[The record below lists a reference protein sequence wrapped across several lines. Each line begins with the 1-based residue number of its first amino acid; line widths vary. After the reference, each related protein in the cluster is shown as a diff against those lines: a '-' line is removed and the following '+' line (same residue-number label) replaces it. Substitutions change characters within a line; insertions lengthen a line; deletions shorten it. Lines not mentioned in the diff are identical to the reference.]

1 MATFLRGTFQSL
13 FCAFSYRIAME
24 KSREI
29 RREDHPIFG
38 ITAGTL
44 SLAGVGRKQEMLH
57 DPNHGGSFCV

>member
-1 MATFLRGTFQSL
+1 
-13 FCAFSYRIAME
+13 ME

-44 SLAGVGRKQEMLH
+44 SLAGVGRKQEMLY
-57 DPNHGGSFCV
+57 DANHGGSFCV